1 MKARIWLLLAGL
13 TVSGGAARATDV
25 MDGVV
30 AVVNDRVITLSEV
43 RMVIGPILP
52 QLQRDFRGEELN
64 AKLRS
69 LQTDAINSLIE
80 RALILDEFK
89 TKGYTIPENT
99 IDRELSEIIASEFNN
114 DRGAFTR
121 TLQAQNLTVT
131 QYREKL
137 RERVIIQAMRGRKG
151 QQYLVISPHRIEEY
165 YKEHQKDF
173 AVEDQIKLRMIF
185 IKKAPAD
192 AEAAPDARRKLGA
205 EILGKL
211 DAGES
216 FESLAKLYSEGKEAK
231 QGGDWGWVGKDVLRK
246 ELGETAFQLKAKQ
259 HSQLIE
265 TAEGYYLLF
274 VEDVKPAHTKPLVEA
289 REDIEKILIELQRD
303 KMQDEWIKT
312 LRAKAYIRLY

>member
-1 MKARIWLLLAGL
+1 MKQLWSVTAALALG
-13 TVSGGAARATDV
+13 SAAIARAEI

-151 QQYLVISPHRIEEY
+151 QQYLVISPYRIDQY
-165 YKEHQKDF
+165 YQDHLKDF

-185 IKKAPAD
+185 IKKAPAEGD
-192 AEAAPDARRKLGA
+192 TAPDARRKLGE

-246 ELGETAFQLKAKQ
+246 ELGEVAFQLKAKQ
-259 HSQLIE
+259 HSKLIE

-274 VEDVKPAHTKPLVEA
+274 VEDIKPAHTKPLTEA
-289 REDIEKILIELQRD
+289 RDDIEKILIELQRD

>member
-1 MKARIWLLLAGL
+1 MKQLWSVTVALALG
-13 TVSGGAARATDV
+13 SAAIARAEI

-151 QQYLVISPHRIEEY
+151 QQYLVISPHRIEQY
-165 YKEHQKDF
+165 YRDHLKDF
-173 AVEDQIKLRMIF
+173 AVEDQVKLRMIF
-185 IKKAPAD
+185 IKKAPAEGD
-192 AEAAPDARRKLGA
+192 AAPDARRKLGE

-246 ELGETAFQLKAKQ
+246 ELGEVAFQLKAKQ
-259 HSQLIE
+259 HSKLIE

-274 VEDVKPAHTKPLVEA
+274 VEDVKPAHTKPLTEA
-289 REDIEKILIELQRD
+289 RDDIEKILIELQRD